1 VNFTEIR
8 YLEAYGNYV
17 KVHALDKTI
26 IAQETLTQLE
36 GTLPKDQFL
45 RIHKSYLVAIH
56 FIHSLEGNRLFIG
69 DTELPIGQTFKLK
82 IDDILKMK

>member
-1 VNFTEIR
+1 
-8 YLEAYGNYV
+8 
-17 KVHALDKTI
+17 
-26 IAQETLTQLE
+26 
-36 GTLPKDQFL
+36 LPKDQFL